1 MDALKTQETLG
12 DLSKLPQRKFNKQ
25 KTLKEGV
32 LKIIPISGLEEVGRN
47 LTIFHWFPIKG
58 KEEILIL
65 DMGLGYPDIE
75 NTLGVD
81 YTIPNLEYLIEN
93 KDKILGILIT
103 HGHYDHIGAIPYI
116 IDKIGN
122 PPIYATPLTKGII
135 IKRQQ
140 DFPHQGKL
148 EIHEIKKDT
157 YKTFKIGSFIIDY
170 FHVNHNIPD
179 SIGYFIQTPVGNIM
193 HTGDFKIDFTPFF
206 DKPADLSRVVKLA
219 HKGVDLLMIDSTN
232 APEPGHIISERKIM
246 ENLEEIFK
254 KAKGRIIASTFA
266 SLLERIQ
273 QLIYL
278 AGLYGRKVVI
288 DGHTMR
294 VNVEVAKR
302 LGYLK
307 FEKGIFIR
315 PEDSF
320 KLPPHK
326 VLIICTGSQ
335 AEEGSALM
343 RIANREHKYFR
354 IVNGDSVIFSSSI
367 IPGNERIIQNL
378 KDTLTKQGAK
388 IYHYQMMDIH
398 ASGHAF
404 ADDIRLFINLAK
416 PNYLMP
422 VHGHYFMMKA
432 VEEIGLDLGIPK
444 EKIIIAANG
453 DVVKMEANSVKLTN
467 EKVPSNLVYVDGLG
481 LGSVGDVVL
490 RDRKALAEEGI
501 FVVIVTIDSKTGEIK
516 TSPDIISRGFV
527 YLRES
532 KDLLN
537 ESRSI
542 IKNIVA
548 KNTQFLGDEAPII
561 QEEQIKYSLKEEL
574 SEFLFRKTGRR
585 PVIIPVVIKV

>member
-1 MDALKTQETLG
+1 MDALKTQETLE

>member
-1 MDALKTQETLG
+1 MDALKAQETLE

-75 NTLGVD
+75 NTLGID

-219 HKGVDLLMIDSTN
+219 HKGVDLLMVDSTN